1 MDMRRITNLNKGWLF
16 TKPGTNP
23 VSVDLP
29 HTWNVQDGADGGDD
43 YWRGIC
49 TYERRLEVP
58 AFDRDREEVWLQF
71 DGVNSVADVYVN
83 GKKAAHHEGG
93 YSTFRCNITGLLPD
107 ADRKSGH
114 RDVENAERSS
124 REAVLTV
131 KADNGRSDSV
141 YPGFYVLWRH
151 LQRCKSAYC
160 FKKTF
165 SVKSPRRERTFRNA
179 AGGRRSDP

>member
-1 MDMRRITNLNKGWLF
+1 MDMRRTTNLNKGWLF

-58 AFDRDREEVWLQF
+58 EFDRDREEVWLQF

-83 GKKAAHHEGG
+83 GKKAAHHEGLQ
-93 YSTFRCNITGLLPD
+93 Y
-107 ADRKSGH
+107 H
-114 RDVENAERSS
+114 RASAGCGSKERAS
-124 REAVLTV
+124 
-131 KADNGRSDSV
+131 
-141 YPGFYVLWRH
+141 
-151 LQRCKSAYC
+151 
-160 FKKTF
+160 
-165 SVKSPRRERTFRNA
+165 
-179 AGGRRSDP
+179 

>member
-29 HTWNVQDGADGGDD
+29 HTWNVQDGADGGND

-93 YSTFRCNITGLLPD
+93 YSTFQFAILQGFCRMRIERAGIVMWKTQRGLPAKL
-107 ADRKSGH
+107 
-114 RDVENAERSS
+114 
-124 REAVLTV
+124 
-131 KADNGRSDSV
+131 
-141 YPGFYVLWRH
+141 F
-151 LQRCKSAYC
+151 
-160 FKKTF
+160 
-165 SVKSPRRERTFRNA
+165 
-179 AGGRRSDP
+179 